1 MEYSAHVFVY
11 TLLAGLLWLLVFDIF
26 FGKPLHVVNGFNGGQ
41 DNHCGT
47 HEPHT
52 RTAECDK
59 GIHDHNMDGQH
70 DDPRNGHF
78 HEQDVAHHHQTG
90 NPGDSHP
97 AGFDASHSHH
107 RNQIDYSQVMR
118 YN

>member
-59 GIHDHNMDGQH
+59 GIHDHDMDGQH
-70 DDPRNGHF
+70 DDPSNGHF
-78 HEQDVAHHHQTG
+78 HEQDAAHHHQTG
-90 NPGDSHP
+90 NMMSHP
-97 AGFDASHSHH
+97 GEFDHSHPHH